1 MSADSPG
8 TESEKEIEKER
19 EGGEKRECERI
30 LREEER
36 QTEKEMLW
44 RRSGSEKTES
54 KYQRKR
60 ERKKKEKK
68 KTKGELN
75 SAFEDSRKNSSVL
88 FAKHQTTSSS
98 LLKQLMLA
106 TQWKKS
112 L

>member
-8 TESEKEIEKER
+8 TESEKETEKER

-36 QTEKEMLW
+36 QTETEMLW

-60 ERKKKEKK
+60 ERKKKEK